1 MMSFPQSNMSLS
13 LDDIPIVTSISE
25 AYDTVLGL
33 FSYFTSYSTTAMH
46 PSDEGNYTCSA
57 TITHNLQKA
66 VKVQLCGNATPP
78 LYIHDCMPV
87 VGVQHAPGALASCGD
102 VRLVF
107 TACCAGSNV
116 HSPTCMSMNTSAK
129 DLGVWLWLI

>member
-1 MMSFPQSNMSLS
+1 MCYCPCCGDCNCCHSDSSDS
-13 LDDIPIVTSISE
+13 
-25 AYDTVLGL
+25 VLQ
-33 FSYFTSYSTTAMH
+33 
-46 PSDEGNYTCSA
+46 NV
-57 TITHNLQKA
+57 
-66 VKVQLCGNATPP
+66 VKVQVCGNATPP

-116 HSPTCMSMNTSAK
+116 HYPTQCMSMNTSAK
-129 DLGVWLWLI
+129 GLGVWLWLI